1 MDGAVQ
7 IHESRREGVTVLRLT
22 GRVNDDGLMV
32 RLAQQLLDAGVYDG
46 DVVLDLDG
54 LVVEDAA
61 ALSALVAR
69 LGASAGGIALAA
81 ATDPTMRR
89 ALRACGSGLAGLA
102 CFPSVDEA
110 IEVADPATASASRP

>member
-1 MDGAVQ
+1 MVGGAAVQ
-7 IHESRREGVTVLRLT
+7 IHETRREGVTVLRLT
-22 GRVNDDGLMV
+22 GAVNDTALMV

-54 LVVEDAA
+54 LVVEDPS

-69 LGASAGGIALAA
+69 LGASSGGIALAA
-81 ATDPTMRR
+81 ASDPAVRR
-89 ALRACGSGLAGLA
+89 TLRACGSGLAGVA

-110 IEVADPATASASRP
+110 IEVAGPATAPA

>member
-32 RLAQQLLDAGVYDG
+32 RLAQQLVDAGVYDG

-54 LVVEDAA
+54 IVVEDPA
-61 ALSALVAR
+61 ALAALVAR

-81 ATDPTMRR
+81 APDPALRR
-89 ALRACGSGLAGLA
+89 ALRAAGSGSAGVA

-110 IEVADPATASASRP
+110 IEVADPATATTSHP